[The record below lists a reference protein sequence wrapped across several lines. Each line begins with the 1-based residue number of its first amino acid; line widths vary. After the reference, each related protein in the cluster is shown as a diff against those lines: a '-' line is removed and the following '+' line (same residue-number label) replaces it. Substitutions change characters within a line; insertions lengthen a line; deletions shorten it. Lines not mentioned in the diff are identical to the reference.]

1 MALEGCLAETDQ
13 KSVRPAEVG
22 RPAEPLHRY
31 LLNEPR
37 LLSFRV
43 PRRAAAAAAAAASP
57 YLFSLSLSFG
67 DGVEFAFE
75 LRQRGG
81 GGAGVATGER
91 ERTFHRKSFR
101 RRRRLQ

>member
-43 PRRAAAAAAAAASP
+43 PRHAAAAAAAASL
-57 YLFSLSLSFG
+57 YLFSLSLS
-67 DGVEFAFE
+67 ATASS
-75 LRQRGG
+75 LRL
-81 GGAGVATGER
+81 
-91 ERTFHRKSFR
+91 S
-101 RRRRLQ
+101 